1 MGCVCCPLFL
11 TFSLLTILD
20 FIIAGS
26 GVYKFLNTTVCTI
39 APQVTTLNV
48 DYNDATKFFNSSFP
62 SFVNGSEHWGAID
75 APWVGEYA
83 LSILLR
89 GLQVGQSTTG
99 NAMGDTLSSFLAII
113 PPYPEVLND
122 VLVSN
127 KLMTAVNSVDPM
139 FRSRMLRVFWSSA

>member
-1 MGCVCCPLFL
+1 MGP
-11 TFSLLTILD
+11 LLTILD

-26 GVYKFLNTTVCTI
+26 GVYKFINTTVCSI
-39 APQVTTLNV
+39 APEVTTLNV

-62 SFVNGSEHWGAID
+62 SFVNGSQYWGAVD

-83 LSILLR
+83 LSILIR
-89 GLQVGQSTTG
+89 GLQVGQSTSG

-122 VLVSN
+122 VLVS
-127 KLMTAVNSVDPM
+127 KDLTTACQTY
-139 FRSRMLRVFWSSA
+139 